1 MTKDW
6 VVRSGGRSFIVQ
18 RVFECKI
25 RVFIFRG
32 ERKIKTG
39 EQTYKVEGATGV
51 WIKDV
56 TSDYVSRAY
65 DGRMSQQVDRL

>member
-1 MTKDW
+1 MVK
-6 VVRSGGRSFIVQ
+6 
-18 RVFECKI
+18 EK
-25 RVFIFRG
+25 
-32 ERKIKTG
+32 KKTG